1 MWAILY
7 IYKYTVARARVRAWS
22 PPSRQQSQRR
32 RQPMSA
38 SGGVPSPLPTEDVPQ
53 PDDDGAEHQR
63 RKRDRTYYANACGA
77 LCLCLAGV
85 SFALWLTGGEECA
98 EPTGSESTIVT
109 DDCYTVFEQ
118 NQLLTCVVV
127 FAALG
132 SVPLCLLC
140 PAISRSRGATSSLGG
155 RTVSNFVADPSRQ
168 QGSV

>member
-1 MWAILY
+1 
-7 IYKYTVARARVRAWS
+7 
-22 PPSRQQSQRR
+22 
-32 RQPMSA
+32 MSA

-98 EPTGSESTIVT
+98 KPTGSESTLVT

-127 FAALG
+127 FASLG
-132 SVPLCLLC
+132 SVPSHGV
-140 PAISRSRGATSSLGG
+140 ARRRSRKSTRGSWSGG
-155 RTVSNFVADPSRQ
+155 WTA
-168 QGSV
+168 